1 MGDTFVSN
9 LELWVWTV
17 AIGRQSKI
25 IPLLRRTIK
34 CIVGRVARIAKAAP
48 HLPLRHLHLH
58 LREIATQF
66 QLLLLMIG
74 ANRIVPWDSA
84 QQICVSAKST
94 SGFPSEWFFLASR
107 FGRDAISRRV

>member
-1 MGDTFVSN
+1 MGGLDSCNWATIKDYTAP
-9 LELWVWTV
+9 E
-17 AIGRQSKI
+17 
-25 IPLLRRTIK
+25 RTIK
-34 CIVGRVARIAKAAP
+34 CIVGRVARIAKAVP

-94 SGFPSEWFFLASR
+94 SGFHSEWFFWHLGSAEMQLA
-107 FGRDAISRRV
+107 GE